1 MLGTPGPAA
10 ADSPPR
16 TAVGWMRLLPGVDID
31 RFPVCGEML
40 HRDLLP
46 PTASPFPPSAEH
58 ALATDTS
65 VRGPPAHNA
74 AP

>member
-1 MLGTPGPAA
+1 
-10 ADSPPR
+10 
-16 TAVGWMRLLPGVDID
+16 MRLLPGVDID